1 MLCLFLKKAHLRLLS
16 LLSVLSLLSKKALKA
31 LKALKAQKALKAL
44 KAKKATLS
52 RLFLKARKRM
62 DPREGSFV
70 LPSQKSGRF
79 FNPGDYVACIPFK
92 ENEKGIQRTR
102 RLVPFESEKSHT
114 LRKCEERY
122 YELDYTLLKINDYS
136 TYNRW

>member
-1 MLCLFLKKAHLRLLS
+1 
-16 LLSVLSLLSKKALKA
+16 
-31 LKALKAQKALKAL
+31 
-44 KAKKATLS
+44 
-52 RLFLKARKRM
+52 M

-92 ENEKGIQRTR
+92 DNEKGIQRDWFQRNQKR

-136 TYNRW
+136 TNNRW